1 MEGVCMLFRLPVR
14 KASRGMGIFALL
26 ALVMALMVCGLT
38 PRLAFADRSYTIDQ
52 VDIEATV
59 NPDGSVD
66 VLEYRTFDFDGQF
79 NGVYWKIPTGTYGS
93 REIETSVTA
102 VGEIVGGEFV
112 TFAESYDGEN
122 HTCELRDYGSY
133 IEVKLYSRHSDES
146 AVFVIGYTDTNLAA
160 RYDDVSELYWKF
172 VSDGWDEESR
182 NVTCTIH
189 LPVPDGKK
197 VEPEENVRAWGHG
210 PLDGNVSFDGNDVV
224 YTAPGVGSSEFAEA
238 RITFPT
244 DWLSEASSLGGRV
257 LQDILAEE
265 QQWADEANA
274 RRHRA
279 KVITYGGAAAGVLAT
294 LGMIVA
300 AIALFIRNR
309 RQNKPVFDDKYFRDV
324 PSSDHPAVLGAL
336 WNGGEPDSA
345 AFTASLM
352 RLTDLGLIDLDLV
365 TVQEKGLLGS
375 TKTFQDYRLTLSPKA
390 NEVAL
395 DPIDEKVINM
405 LFRTVYRARK
415 AREGENAGEVSI
427 LFSDL
432 EKVAKKHP
440 QRFEDAYDRW
450 KDKVIDEVSRRM
462 FFISGERTFVGAVIA
477 MGVLD
482 LVLMIASFILLA
494 ATEAWKIYVP
504 LLLLQALA
512 LGLMIFLGSKM
523 TSISEEGRELKAKL
537 KALRRW
543 LEDFTR
549 LGEAVPRDVVLWDRL
564 LVLAVVLGVADK
576 VIEQLMVAVPEVL
589 ADPRLARTYGWYYHS
604 PAGRPYD
611 RFTTSHSS
619 AHHVSEAKLAS
630 SSSSSGGGG
639 GGGFSGGGGG
649 GFGGGGGGG
658 AF

>member
-1 MEGVCMLFRLPVR
+1 MLFRSPVR
-14 KASRGMGIFALL
+14 KASCGMGIFALL
-26 ALVMALMVCGLT
+26 ALAMALMVCGLT
-38 PRLAFADRSYTIDQ
+38 PRLAFADRSFTIDQ

-79 NGVYWKIPTGTYGS
+79 NGVYWKIPTGSYGG
-93 REIETSVTA
+93 RKIETYVSA
-102 VGEIVGGEFV
+102 VGEVIDGEFV
-112 TFAESYDGEN
+112 SFEEAYDGEN
-122 HTCELRDYGSY
+122 HTCELRDHGSF
-133 IEVKLYSRHSDES
+133 IEVKLYSRHEDES

-210 PLDGNVSFDGNDVV
+210 PLDGSVSFDGNDVV

-244 DWLSEASSLGGRV
+244 DWLSESTSLGGRV

-265 QQWADEANA
+265 QRWADEANA
-274 RRHRA
+274 SRQRA
-279 KVITYGGAAAGVLAT
+279 RAMTYGAGTVGALAT
-294 LGMIVA
+294 LGMVA
-300 AIALFIRNR
+300 GTVVLYIRNR
-309 RQNKPVFDDKYFRDV
+309 RRHKPKFDDKYFRDV
-324 PSSDHPAVLGAL
+324 PSADHPAVLGAL
-336 WNGGEPDSA
+336 YCDGEPDSA

-352 RLTDLGLIDLDLV
+352 RLTDLGCIKLDQV
-365 TVQEKGLLGS
+365 TVQEKGFFGS
-375 TKTFQDYRLTLSPKA
+375 TKTFQDYRLTLTSRA
-390 NEVAL
+390 DEIAL
-395 DPIDEKVINM
+395 DPIDDKVIRM
-405 LFRTVYRARK
+405 LFHTVYRARK
-415 AREGENAGEVSI
+415 PREDDNPNEVSI

-432 EKVAKKHP
+432 EKVAKKYP

-450 KDKVIDEVSRRM
+450 KDKVTDEVARRR
-462 FFISGERTFVGAVIA
+462 FFITGEKTGMGFIVIMLVIELILIACSFALLVG
-477 MGVLD
+477 
-482 LVLMIASFILLA
+482 
-494 ATEAWKIYVP
+494 TEAFAIYIP
-504 LLLLQALA
+504 LLILQVLALA
-512 LGLMIFLGSKM
+512 VMIVLTSKIS
-523 TSISEEGRELKAKL
+523 TVSEEGRELQAQL
-537 KALRRW
+537 KALKCW

-549 LGEAVPRDVVLWDRL
+549 LGEAVPRDVVLWNRL
-564 LVLAVVLGVADK
+564 LVMAVVLGVADK
-576 VIEQLMVAVPEVL
+576 VIEQLQVTMPEIL
-589 ADPRLARTYGWYYHS
+589 ADPRLAPTYGWYYYGS
-604 PAGRPYD
+604 AGRPYD
-611 RFTTSHSS
+611 RFITSYKS
-619 AHHVSEAKLAS
+619 AHSVSASELAS